1 MSSPDV
7 LLNLPISIKLFFKL
21 ELRILCPF
29 KSKSVS
35 ITIFLPSN
43 AKGAS
48 KTSEGTS
55 SWEPAIP

>member
-7 LLNLPISIKLFFKL
+7 LLNLPSSMKLFFKL
-21 ELRILCPF
+21 ELKILCPF

-55 SWEPAIP
+55 S